1 LNLSL
6 ARQACED
13 ADRAESRIEQQKG
26 GFQMDLS
33 VERYE
38 EIVHLLYEAVTE
50 PAGWPNFFTS
60 LGQAVD
66 ANVIHM
72 LAVDKK
78 HGSLSFSDGFNLP
91 AEGELAYIQKY
102 GSIDP
107 RAARIWQNSPGEWL
121 HCHEIF
127 NDDFVA
133 RDPFYQDFLIPI
145 GKRYVSGCKLVD
157 DANVCVLFSVL
168 RAVGE
173 SPLGSPEIRF
183 LDKLIPHLTRA
194 VRMQLQNYTFSTKA
208 LVGHALVNKL
218 RQPVMLLT
226 TDCSVVL
233 ANEAATRLLSSTPL
247 VTIADGRLR
256 LPTGYEAQF
265 LDECARL
272 EGLARREIETPEEV
286 STYRSMAITSRSRD
300 SQGDET
306 LYAFFTLLVPPKVS
320 GAFGLRPLVL
330 LLFYHPDSAPP
341 VDSDLLSAA
350 FNLTPAEIRVCR
362 LLGDGFSPKEIA
374 VTLGVQY
381 ETVRKQLQSIYRK
394 TDTDRQS
401 ELMHL
406 MLHLPLNA
414 FA

>member
-1 LNLSL
+1 
-6 ARQACED
+6 
-13 ADRAESRIEQQKG
+13 
-26 GFQMDLS
+26 MDLS
-33 VERYE
+33 TERYE
-38 EIVHLLYEAVTE
+38 EIVHLLYEAVAD
-50 PAGWPNFFTS
+50 PARWPDFFTS

-66 ANVIHM
+66 ASVVHM
-72 LAVDKK
+72 LAIDKK
-78 HGSLSFSDGFNLP
+78 YGSLSYSDGFNLP

-127 NDDFVA
+127 DDDFVA

-145 GKRYVSGCKLVD
+145 GKRYVSGCKLLD

-173 SPLGSPEIRF
+173 NPLGSPEIRF

-194 VRMQLQNYTFSTKA
+194 VRMQIQNYTFSTKA

-226 TDCSVVL
+226 PGGSVVL
-233 ANEAATRLLSSTPL
+233 ANEAATRLLSSTSL
-247 VTIADGRLR
+247 VSVTDGSLH
-256 LPTGYEAQF
+256 LPPRYQVQF
-265 LDECARL
+265 REECARL
-272 EGLARREIETPEEV
+272 EGLARGENKVSDEI
-286 STYRSMAITSRSRD
+286 STYHSMTVTSRSVT
-300 SQGDET
+300 SQADET

-330 LLFYHPDSAPP
+330 LLFYHPESAPP
-341 VDSDLLSAA
+341 IDSDLLSAA
-350 FNLTPAEIRVCR
+350 FNLTPIEGRVSR
-362 LLGDGFSPKEIA
+362 LLAEGLSPKEVA
-374 VTLGVQY
+374 SRLGIQY
-381 ETVRKQLQSIYRK
+381 DTVRKHLQSIYRK
-394 TDTDRQS
+394 TATNRQS
-401 ELMHL
+401 ELMKL

-414 FA
+414 FD